1 MIMEKNKQLVKL
13 LTSAINDLTLAMPL
27 LEEMNGQIPSE
38 ILDLLDFAN
47 KITVKY

>member
-27 LEEMNGQIPSE
+27 LEEMKGQIPSE

-47 KITVKY
+47 KLTVKY

>member
-1 MIMEKNKQLVKL
+1 
-13 LTSAINDLTLAMPL
+13 MPL

-47 KITVKY
+47 KLTVKY